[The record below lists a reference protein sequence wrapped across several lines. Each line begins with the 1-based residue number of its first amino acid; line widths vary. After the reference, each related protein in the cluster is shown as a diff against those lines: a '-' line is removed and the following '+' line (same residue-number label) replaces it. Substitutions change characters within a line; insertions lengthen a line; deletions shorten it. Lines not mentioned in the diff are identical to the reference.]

1 MKVYILYASDDSR
14 SDWDWVE
21 GVYSTHE
28 KAEKAR
34 KFVSKRFRTWI
45 EEESVIDD

>member
-14 SDWDWVE
+14 SDCDWVE

-28 KAEKAR
+28 KAEEVR
-34 KFVSKRFRTWI
+34 KLVSKRFRSWI
-45 EEESVIDD
+45 EEETVI